1 MRNVIVIALFTI
13 LSLATMA
20 QVTMYNQ
27 GACITVLGGSGVYIK
42 GEFYNDDSLNTLTA
56 NGDVGFINAGEVSFS
71 KNVVNHAPNGL
82 FVTDVGTA
90 ILDGDSL
97 QQLIS
102 DEVLTFHTLKVD
114 KASNEVLLQQDID
127 VTDTLLLTS
136 GNIELNNHTIDLVGS
151 GNLVGENDGN
161 RIYGDL
167 GFVRTQRVLTSP
179 SAVDDIAG
187 IGLSIDAIGV
197 FFGSTEIL
205 RGHQSQKGASN
216 GSILRYYK
224 FTPTLNGT
232 ANTVKIHYMDTT
244 EMNDLNEASFSIW
257 ASDNDGVVWH
267 NQQGVV
273 NQSTDEVAAGP
284 VELKTTVLTIAET
297 DCDTVPQVSLAT
309 ADTIYLCTTDTI
321 VLDAENPGM
330 FYEWSTAETT
340 QKIQVAAEAIYH
352 VRVTNANGCVGFDTV
367 TVLEKPYPV
376 VDFNRTFECQ
386 GDTSYFVNTS
396 TIAADTMTYFWDFGD
411 LNIESDTSVETNPAY
426 VFDTTGLYTVTLIGL
441 SDFECADTVSKS
453 YIVHPNPIADFT
465 KLDVCQDSIVSF
477 SNASVIETG
486 AMTYLWDFGVAALAD
501 DTSDLEDPQYVY
513 AATNSYT
520 VRLIATSNA
529 NCKDTIDKIVE
540 IYPQPSVDFDLVNA
554 CADSTIQLS
563 NASVISSGSVD
574 FSWSFGDGTSSNDSV
589 IVKSYDDFGDYTV
602 TLRVISDYGC
612 TDSLSQNVS
621 VHSNPVPAFNT
632 VAGCLNDAVLFT
644 NSSSN
649 LDGVNTSFEWQ
660 FGDGS
665 VSNVTAP
672 SKLYSAAGDY
682 SVILTTSSDSGCT
695 SSIAQSIEVFPVPT
709 ASFSATPQCEG
720 TATSFI
726 NNSTISS
733 GSISYSW
740 NFGDGGTSTF
750 VSPNHTYI
758 TSGNYS
764 VQLIASTSKSCVDTV
779 IQTVESYG
787 KPVVD
792 FGDTI
797 TTCGASIFLDA
808 ENAGSTFLWSDN
820 TTDQTNTITQSG
832 LWSVKVT
839 DVRGCSRSEKVL
851 VSLNSL
857 FEPSLGGNASACA
870 SLELDAGN
878 PGGSYVWSTGS
889 TDRRIVVTTGGEYS
903 VEITDQND
911 CVGYDT
917 VQVVIND
924 FPIVELGDD
933 TSICAG
939 ASMTLDAQ
947 NSGAD
952 YTWSTNAETQTIDVT
967 ISGNY
972 SVLVESPEGCTS
984 SDAISVSI
992 DALPDVSLGDD
1003 QQICDS
1009 TTLEAGVAG
1018 DAFLWSTGDMSEDLF
1033 VSQAGL
1039 YWLQVTSDAGC
1050 VGRDSIEITLGQS
1063 PIVELGNDTSLCNGD
1078 QITLD
1083 AGTNGISYLWSNGA
1097 SAQTLEAASSG
1108 TYWVRVTNADGCR
1121 TYDSLTVSIFD
1132 VVTLDLGEDVV
1143 ACGGG
1148 EVHLKAG
1155 IDNGTYLWQSNNG
1168 FSATSQSVTVSDS
1181 GRYWVEVH
1189 NENGCFAVDTISLQ
1203 QSAAI
1208 VDASFL
1214 VVSLADVGDTIEFIN
1229 LSTPTDA
1236 DFYWDF
1242 SDGVT
1247 STEESPLHA
1256 FFIDG
1261 SPEVTLI
1268 VSNEFCSDTLK
1279 KTLTIS
1285 PLKQPEE
1292 EDEVSLFVEIL
1303 SAALYPNPNY
1313 GEFKVNVEISTETTV
1328 ILEIYDMTGRPVSQ
1342 RTETGDRI
1350 ELDYDQRTLRSGEY
1364 ILRVTA
1370 GGEVEYL
1377 RFVKL
1382 D

>member
-13 LSLATMA
+13 FSVASIA

-27 GACITVLGGSGVYIK
+27 GACITVLGGSGIYIK

-71 KNVVNHAPNGL
+71 KNVVNRAPNGL

-102 DEVLTFHTLKVD
+102 DETFTFHSLKVD
-114 KASNEVLLQQDID
+114 KASNEVLLQQNID
-127 VTDTLLLTS
+127 VTDTLLLAS
-136 GNIELNNHTIDLVGS
+136 GNIELNNQTIDLVGS

-167 GFVRTQRVLTSP
+167 GFVRAERVLTSP
-179 SAVDDIAG
+179 SSLDDIAG

-216 GSILRYYK
+216 GGVLRYYK

-244 EMNDLNEASFSIW
+244 EMNDLSEASFSIW

-273 NQSTDEVAAGP
+273 NQSSDEVSAGP

-297 DCDTVPQVSLAT
+297 DCDTVPQVSLAEM
-309 ADTIYLCTTDTI
+309 DTIYLCTTDTI

-330 FYEWSTAETT
+330 FYEWSTTEIT
-340 QKIQVAAEAIYH
+340 QKIQVATEAIYH

-367 TVLEKPYPV
+367 TVLEKPYPEM
-376 VDFNRTFECQ
+376 DFDRTFECQ

-396 TIAADTMTYFWDFGD
+396 AISADTMTYYWDFGD
-411 LNIESDTSVETNPAY
+411 VESQSDTSIDANPAF
-426 VFDTTGLYTVTLIGL
+426 VFDTTGSYTVTLIGK
-441 SDFECADTVSKS
+441 SDYGCPDTVSKT
-453 YIVHPNPIADFT
+453 YIVHPNPISKFSM
-465 KLDVCQDSIVSF
+465 LDVCQDSVVAFANDSW
-477 SNASVIETG
+477 IESG
-486 AMTYLWDFGVAALAD
+486 AMSYKWDFGMALLID
-501 DTSDLEDPQYVY
+501 DTSDLKDPQYIY
-513 AATNSYT
+513 DSSDDYT
-520 VRLIATSNA
+520 VRLITTSNA
-529 NCKDTIDKIVE
+529 NCKDTLDKIVK
-540 IYPQPSVDFDLVNA
+540 IHPQANVDFDLVNA

-563 NASVISSGSVD
+563 NLSTISSGGVD
-574 FSWSFGDGTSSNDSV
+574 FSWSFGDGTSSGDSV
-589 IVKSYDDFGDYTV
+589 IVKSYNDFGDYNV
-602 TLRVISDYGC
+602 TLRVTSDYGC
-612 TDSLSQNVS
+612 TDSLSKDVR
-621 VHSNPVPAFNT
+621 VHSNPVPSFNA
-632 VAGCLNDAVLFT
+632 VAGCLYDAVVFT

-649 LDGVNTSFEWQ
+649 LDGVNMDFEWQ
-660 FGDGS
+660 FGNGS
-665 VSNVTAP
+665 VSNITSP
-672 SKLYSAAGDY
+672 SKLYSSAGDY
-682 SVILTTSSDSGCT
+682 SVNLTTVSDSGCT
-695 SSIAQSIEVFPVPT
+695 SNSSQSIEVFPVPI

-720 TATSFI
+720 VATSFI
-726 NNSTISS
+726 NDSQISS

-750 VSPNHTYI
+750 VSPNHSYV
-758 TSGNYS
+758 SAGDYS
-764 VQLIASTSKSCVDTV
+764 VQLIASTSKSCADT
-779 IQTVESYG
+779 IITNVESYG
-787 KPVVD
+787 KPEVD

-808 ENAGSTFLWSDN
+808 ENVGSTYLWSDN
-820 TTDQTNTITQSG
+820 TSDQTNTITQSG

-839 DVRGCSRSEKVL
+839 DVRGCSQSEKVL

-889 TDRRIVVTTGGEYS
+889 TERRIVVSTGGEYS

-933 TSICAG
+933 TSICEG
-939 ASMTLDAQ
+939 ASLTLDAQ
-947 NSGAD
+947 NAGAD
-952 YTWSTNAETQTIDVT
+952 YMWSTNAESQTIDVT

-972 SVLVESPEGCTS
+972 SVLVESTEGCMS

-992 DALPDVSLGDD
+992 DALPEVALGDD

-1009 TTLEAGVAG
+1009 TTLEAGGAG
-1018 DAFLWSTGDMSEDLF
+1018 DAFLWSTGVVTPELF

-1050 VGRDSIEITLGQS
+1050 LARDSIEITLGES
-1063 PIVELGNDTSLCNGD
+1063 PIVELGSDTSLCNGD

-1083 AGTNGISYLWSNGA
+1083 AGTNGVSYFWSNGT
-1097 SAQTLEAASSG
+1097 SNQTLNATSSG

-1148 EVHLKAG
+1148 EVYLKAG

-1168 FSATSQSVTVSDS
+1168 FSETSQSVTVSDS

-1203 QSAAI
+1203 LSAAI

-1214 VVSLADVGDTIEFIN
+1214 VVSLADVGDTLEFIN

-1261 SPEVTLI
+1261 SPEVTLV

-1279 KTLTIS
+1279 KTLTIT

-1292 EDEVSLFVEIL
+1292 EGDVSLYVEIL
-1303 SAALYPNPNY
+1303 HAELYPNPNF
-1313 GEFKVNVEISTETTV
+1313 GEFDVNVEVSTETTV
-1328 ILEIYDMTGRPVSQ
+1328 LLEIYDMTGRPVSQ
-1342 RTETGDRI
+1342 RIETGDRI
-1350 ELDYDQRTLRSGEY
+1350 ELEYDQRTLRSGEY